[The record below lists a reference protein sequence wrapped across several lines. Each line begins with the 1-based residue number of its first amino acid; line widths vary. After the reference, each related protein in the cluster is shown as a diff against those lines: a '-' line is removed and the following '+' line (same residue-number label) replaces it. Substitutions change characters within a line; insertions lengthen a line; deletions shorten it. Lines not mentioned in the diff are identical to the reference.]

1 MSYQELF
8 ETSIVWGRQ
17 KMVESEMGWEKLVA
31 RKNELEEEVRQLEKV
46 KRNWMTE
53 VDIITKQMDN
63 EMEELMK
70 LQVLVREAF
79 QKKHDETYENSIC

>member
-1 MSYQELF
+1 
-8 ETSIVWGRQ
+8 
-17 KMVESEMGWEKLVA
+17 MGWEKLVA

-79 QKKHDETYENSIC
+79 QKKTTKHMENSIC